1 VHDERFYYKGRNKVL
16 YPKWVTSKYTVYPLA
31 SLNLTNKRQKSISK
45 DRVATTIFLIIV
57 VAVSAMTIGM
67 APLNTATADNGR
79 SDDLR
84 FIWRTTESQTEQ
96 RDFVNRNLDSGDFI
110 VVHYPHGGDPT
121 SEQISALKAVTSVPN
136 SRKGLEF
143 FSLAEIKEH
152 AITVKRAGLGFIA
165 YDIESISPS
174 NDLQDPVRSVRLAKQ
189 YASAAGVQLAIT
201 PSQLLARQYGTQ
213 FAPYVDRMFIQTQ
226 IHQDND
232 QDCEYMR
239 NWINTR
245 ITEIERARP
254 SLAGKIGGQVTLSN
268 YPAEGKTA
276 YQTAQDC
283 LEAVSDGNS
292 KVDGMGWWWNPAQ
305 WNDGDVQRLVQ
316 YYESNHS

>member
-1 VHDERFYYKGRNKVL
+1 MV
-16 YPKWVTSKYTVYPLA
+16 
-31 SLNLTNKRQKSISK
+31 
-45 DRVATTIFLIIV
+45 V

-67 APLNTATADNGR
+67 APYNTALADGGR

-84 FIWRTTESQTEQ
+84 FVWRTTESQTEQ
-96 RDFVNRNLDSGDFI
+96 REFANRNLDSGDII
-110 VVHYPHGGDPT
+110 VIHYPHDGDPT
-121 SEQISALKAVTSVPN
+121 SEQISALKGVSSVPN

-165 YDIESISPS
+165 YDIESVSPS
-174 NDLQDPVRSVRLAKQ
+174 GDLVNPVSSVRTAKQ

-201 PSQLLARQYGTQ
+201 PSQLLARQYGAQ
-213 FAPYVDRMFIQTQ
+213 FAPYVNRIFMQTQ

-232 QDCEYMR
+232 SDCSYMR

-245 ITEIERARP
+245 ITEIERANSR
-254 SLAGKIGGQVTLSN
+254 LVGKIGAQVTLTQ
-268 YPAEGKTA
+268 YAAEGKTV
-276 YQTAQDC
+276 YETARDC

-292 KVDGMGWWWNPAQ
+292 RVDGMGFWWNPAQ
-305 WNDGDVQRLVQ
+305 WDNGQVASLTR
-316 YYESNHS
+316 YYESNYS